1 MTSFGFKGVPTVLA
15 AGLICLITVPALAQ
29 SPGSAAPPSSTPAP
43 SAPDTRRLDQ
53 LEREVAELKAEI
65 TALKGGSTG
74 ADSGRLAE
82 LERKLE
88 VLAGEIEKMR
98 IGEAAQ
104 ATVSEHGLGP
114 AASKVYH
121 AERGLSI
128 GGYGEVL
135 YQRFQEGG
143 PKSERTSEID
153 LQRAVLYF
161 GYKFDDKWILN
172 SEVEYEHGVG
182 AEVEFAYIDYLW
194 KPQMSFRAGRV
205 LLPVGLINELHE
217 PTVYLGANRPDIET
231 LIIPTTWREDG
242 FGLFGQAGPF
252 SYQTY
257 LVAGFN
263 AEGFTSEGLVEGRQE
278 GVESK
283 ADDIAW
289 VGRLDYTG
297 VPGLLAGGSVY
308 TGDSGQ
314 GIRSVTG
321 RQLGVATKL
330 YEGHLEWKWR
340 GLEFR
345 ALGVQAKID
354 DVAALNGALGLTG
367 EESIGSKLQGYYV
380 QLGYDI
386 LAGVGGRG
394 GRSLTPYVRYET
406 YDTQKEVPAGFL
418 RNPANDV
425 NSLTMGIAF
434 KPIDQIVLKAD
445 YQRYDNAAKTGT
457 DQIHVLLGYIF

>member
-1 MTSFGFKGVPTVLA
+1 MIWLRSRGIAAACLLFL
-15 AGLICLITVPALAQ
+15 AGLTAPAFSQ
-29 SPGSAAPPSSTPAP
+29 TAAPSTGQ
-43 SAPDTRRLDQ
+43 SAVQSDNDRLQQ

-65 TALKGGSTG
+65 AALKATS
-74 ADSGRLAE
+74 AAAE
-82 LERKLE
+82 SARIAEVERKLE
-88 VLAGEIEKMR
+88 VLAGEIEAMK

-135 YQRFQEGG
+135 YQSFRSDRSD
-143 PKSERTSEID
+143 PRSSEID

-161 GYKFDDKWILN
+161 GYKFDDKWVLN

-231 LIIPTTWREDG
+231 LIIPSTWREDG

-252 SYQTY
+252 SYRTY
-257 LVAGFN
+257 LLAGLN
-263 AEGFTSEGLVEGRQE
+263 AEGFTDQGLVEGRQE
-278 GVESK
+278 GVQSK

-308 TGDSGQ
+308 TGNSGQ
-314 GIRSVTG
+314 GIRSSDRNG
-321 RQLGVATKL
+321 GKRLGVATKI
-330 YEGHLEWKWR
+330 YEGHLDWKWR

-354 DVAALNGALGLTG
+354 DVAALNETLGLTG
-367 EESIGSKLQGYYV
+367 DESIGSKLQGYYV
-380 QLGYDI
+380 QLGYDV
-386 LAGVGGRG
+386 LSRVGGG

-445 YQRYDNAAKTGT
+445 YQKYDNRAKTGV
-457 DQIHVLLGYIF
+457 DQINVLLGYIF

>member
-1 MTSFGFKGVPTVLA
+1 MNWRIAAVVAVLA
-15 AGLICLITVPALAQ
+15 CLTAPVFGQ
-29 SPGSAAPPSSTPAP
+29 TEAAPSTVK
-43 SAPDTRRLDQ
+43 SDSDRLRE

-65 TALKGGSTG
+65 AALKGTEAGANSSDTG
-74 ADSGRLAE
+74 RIAE
-82 LERKLE
+82 LERKVE
-88 VLAGEIEKMR
+88 ILAGEIEKMK

-121 AERGLSI
+121 AERGLSV

-135 YQRFQEGG
+135 YQNFRSDR
-143 PKSERTSEID
+143 SEPRSSEID

-161 GYKFDDKWILN
+161 GYKFDDKWLLN
-172 SEVEYEHGVG
+172 SEVEYEHGLG

-194 KPQMSFRAGRV
+194 KPQMSFRAGRL

-252 SYQTY
+252 SYRTY
-257 LVAGFN
+257 LVAGFK
-263 AEGFTSEGLVEGRQE
+263 AEGFTDQGLVEGRQE
-278 GVESK
+278 GVQSK

-297 VPGLLAGGSVY
+297 VPGLLAGGSIY
-308 TGDSGQ
+308 SGNSGQ
-314 GIRSVTG
+314 GVRSVNG
-321 RQLGVATKL
+321 RRLGVATKI

-345 ALGVQAKID
+345 ALGVQARID
-354 DVAALNGALGLTG
+354 DVAALNETLGLTG
-367 EESIGSKLQGYYV
+367 EDSIGSKLQGYYV
-380 QLGYDI
+380 QLGYDL
-386 LAGVGGRG
+386 LAGRAGA
-394 GRSLTPYVRYET
+394 RSLTPSVRYES

-425 NSLTMGIAF
+425 NSLTLGLAF

-445 YQRYDNAAKTGT
+445 YQKYDNRAKTGV
-457 DQIHVLLGYIF
+457 DQINVLLGYIF

>member
-1 MTSFGFKGVPTVLA
+1 MNWRIAAVVAVLA
-15 AGLICLITVPALAQ
+15 CLTAPVFGQTA
-29 SPGSAAPPSSTPAP
+29 AAPSTVK
-43 SAPDTRRLDQ
+43 SATVQSDSERLQ
-53 LEREVAELKAEI
+53 KLEREVEELKAEI
-65 TALKGGSTG
+65 AALKSTSN
-74 ADSGRLAE
+74 AAESDKIAE

-88 VLAGEIEKMR
+88 ILAGEIEKMK

-135 YQRFQEGG
+135 YQNFRSDR
-143 PKSERTSEID
+143 PDPRSSEID

-161 GYKFDDKWILN
+161 GYKFDDKWVLN

-217 PTVYLGANRPDIET
+217 PTVYLGANRPDVET

-252 SYQTY
+252 SYRTY
-257 LVAGFN
+257 LLAGFN
-263 AEGFTSEGLVEGRQE
+263 AEGFTDQGLVEGRQE
-278 GVESK
+278 GVQSK

-321 RQLGVATKL
+321 RKLGVATKI
-330 YEGHLEWKWR
+330 YEGHLDWKWR

-345 ALGVQAKID
+345 ALGVQTKID
-354 DVAALNGALGLTG
+354 DVAALNETLGLTG
-367 EESIGSKLQGYYV
+367 VESIGSKLQGYYV
-380 QLGYDI
+380 QLGYDV
-386 LAGVGGRG
+386 LAGKSG
-394 GRSLTPYVRYET
+394 GRSLTPYARYEA

-425 NSLTMGIAF
+425 NSLTLGIAF

-445 YQRYDNAAKTGT
+445 YQKYDNRAKTGV
-457 DQIHVLLGYIF
+457 DQINVLLGYIF

>member
-1 MTSFGFKGVPTVLA
+1 MISFRGTLRGTLRGKRFAGFVLA
-15 AGLICLITVPALAQ
+15 FLVILTTLAAVPAFAQ
-29 SPGSAAPPSSTPAP
+29 T
-43 SAPDTRRLDQ
+43 DRIEQ
-53 LEREVAELKAEI
+53 LEREVAALKAEI
-65 TALKGGSTG
+65 AALKAGTAGSDTG
-74 ADSGRLAE
+74 RIAE
-82 LERKLE
+82 LERKVD
-88 VLAGEIEKMR
+88 VLAGEIEKMK

-143 PKSERTSEID
+143 PKSERTSEVD
-153 LQRAVLYF
+153 LRRAVLYF
-161 GYKFDDKWILN
+161 GYKFDDKWVLN
-172 SEVEYEHGVG
+172 SEVEYEHGLG

-194 KPQMSFRAGRV
+194 KPQMSFRAGRI

-217 PTVYLGANRPDIET
+217 PTVYLGANRPDVET
-231 LIIPTTWREDG
+231 FIIPTTWREDG

-252 SYQTY
+252 SYRTY

-263 AEGFTSEGLVEGRQE
+263 AEGFTDQGLVEGRQE

-297 VPGLLAGGSVY
+297 VPGLLAGGSLY
-308 TGDSGQ
+308 TGNSGQ
-314 GIRSVTG
+314 GLRSVSG
-321 RQLGVATKL
+321 RRLGVATKI

-345 ALGVQAKID
+345 ALGVESTLGDA
-354 DVAALNGALGLTG
+354 AALNETLGRTG
-367 EESIGSKLQGYYV
+367 EDAIGSKLQGYYV
-380 QLGYDI
+380 QLGYDV
-386 LAGVGGRG
+386 LAGKSG
-394 GRSLTPYVRYET
+394 GRSLTPYARYEA

-425 NSLTMGIAF
+425 NSVTLGIAF

-457 DQIHVLLGYIF
+457 DQVHVLLGYIF